1 MDETLQLALPL
12 LQPAQAQK
20 HVTVNEAL
28 VRLDG
33 LTHLTLQSVDT
44 VVPPVSGDDGE
55 AWGVPLGAVNAWDGH
70 AGEVAVWSNGGWV
83 YVQPQTGWRG
93 WLVDQH
99 VAVLHDGSGWV
110 NGGVAASVNRAV
122 SALNVLEFDHAIAAG
137 ASSVTA
143 GVIPQYAMVFA
154 VTARIK
160 TAFTGALSDWDFGVA
175 GATNRYGSGL
185 GLSAG
190 SWVSGITG
198 QPVTYYAD
206 TPLVLTANGGDFAGG
221 ELRMAVHCFTAS
233 PPEV

>member
-1 MDETLQLALPL
+1 M
-12 LQPAQAQK
+12 
-20 HVTVNEAL
+20 
-28 VRLDG
+28 
-33 LTHLTLQSVDT
+33 
-44 VVPPVSGDDGE
+44 PPR
-55 AWGVPLGAVNAWDGH
+55 GA
-70 AGEVAVWSNGGWV
+70 
-83 YVQPQTGWRG
+83 
-93 WLVDQH
+93 
-99 VAVLHDGSGWV
+99 
-110 NGGVAASVNRAV
+110 
-122 SALNVLEFDHAIAAG
+122 
-137 ASSVTA
+137 
-143 GVIPQYAMVFA
+143 
-154 VTARIK
+154 

>member
-44 VVPPVSGDDGE
+44 TVPPVSGEDGE
-55 AWGVPLGAVNAWDGH
+55 SWGVPLGAVNAWDGH
-70 AGEVAVWSNGGWV
+70 GGEIAIWSNGGWV

-93 WLVDQH
+93 WAVDRH
-99 VAVLHDGSGWV
+99 AAVLHDGAGWV

-122 SALNVLEFDHAIAAG
+122 SALNVLEFDHVLAAG

-154 VTARIK
+154 VTARVK
-160 TAFTGALSDWDFGVA
+160 TAFTGTLSNWDFGVS
-175 GATNRYGSGL
+175 GAPNRYGSGL
-185 GLSAG
+185 GLAQG

-198 QPVTYYAD
+198 QPVTYYAA
-206 TPLVLTANGGDFAGG
+206 TPLELTANGGDFAGG
-221 ELRMAVHCFTAS
+221 ALRVAVHYFTAS